1 MCGSGSAEMCNR
13 AFHPMVQAE
22 VKTFDARRLGIGRT
36 RTDGRPPGISKLGGP
51 FVA

>member
-1 MCGSGSAEMCNR
+1 MGGSGSAEMCNR

-36 RTDGRPPGISKLGGP
+36 DGRSPGISKLGGP